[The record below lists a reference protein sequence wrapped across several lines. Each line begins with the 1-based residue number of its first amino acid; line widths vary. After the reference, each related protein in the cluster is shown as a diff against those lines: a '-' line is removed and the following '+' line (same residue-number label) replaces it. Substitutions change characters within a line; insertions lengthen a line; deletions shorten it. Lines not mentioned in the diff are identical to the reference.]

1 MVITC
6 NFCNKEYKSYQSRC
20 NHIRKYHKNNVF
32 QEVPIV
38 VQKTTKCV
46 PKVIECV
53 PNENTNF
60 NCKYCNKNYANRHSK
75 WKHQQKCN
83 NKDEKILEDINK
95 LMKSM
100 KIHPKTLQKINN
112 ELANNVIKNQVNNNT
127 VNNTINNISN
137 TVNNNFII
145 PLIDQNL
152 KEVLKKSEKMEILNS
167 GSQAHIKLT
176 DILYNK
182 PEYKPFRHIYITN
195 MTNNIGY
202 VYEDKKK
209 CFIVKTKKD
218 ILDDYGI
225 ERFSDIQYFYEE
237 LEKKI
242 NENQLSK
249 LKKMVTS
256 YFNDNDFKDR
266 KNKEMLIELYN
277 NRVQVQ
283 QIYETINKTVREIE
297 I

>member
-1 MVITC
+1 
-6 NFCNKEYKSYQSRC
+6 
-20 NHIRKYHKNNVF
+20 
-32 QEVPIV
+32 
-38 VQKTTKCV
+38 
-46 PKVIECV
+46 
-53 PNENTNF
+53 
-60 NCKYCNKNYANRHSK
+60 
-75 WKHQQKCN
+75 
-83 NKDEKILEDINK
+83 
-95 LMKSM
+95 
-100 KIHPKTLQKINN
+100 
-112 ELANNVIKNQVNNNT
+112 
-127 VNNTINNISN
+127 
-137 TVNNNFII
+137 
-145 PLIDQNL
+145 
-152 KEVLKKSEKMEILNS
+152 
-167 GSQAHIKLT
+167 
-176 DILYNK
+176 
-182 PEYKPFRHIYITN
+182 

-283 QIYETINKTVREIE
+283 QIYETVNKTVREIE